1 MRDAQR
7 SGVRWRHGQR
17 HEHGHGA
24 GVGVGVIA
32 LLAAA
37 WLAACGAD
45 PAPEAPSPT
54 ASAGVLAEAIARA
67 TAKLEPQV
75 VAWRRDFH
83 EHPELSNREVR
94 TAARVADELHRLG
107 LIVRTEVAHTG
118 VVALLEGA
126 RPDPVVALRAD
137 MDALP
142 VTEETGLPFASR
154 VRTEYQ
160 GRDVGVMHACGH
172 DAHVAILL
180 GVAEVLAGMRDELPG
195 SVLFVFQPA
204 EEGAPPGE
212 EGGAERMLTEGVF
225 DSPRPGAIFGLHVV
239 PQHETGEIGYRARGA
254 MASSD
259 RLLVTIRG
267 RQTHAAYPW
276 LGVDPIAVA
285 ARTLLALQALPARQV
300 DARIPSVVS
309 IGRVTGGV
317 RGNIIPGSV
326 ELEGTIRSLEPAVRQ
341 ELHHLVRTTAE
352 GLAETAGAS
361 AEVVIDPGYP
371 VTWNDPELV
380 RTSLPSL
387 ERVAPGRVVEALPR
401 TGAEDFAY
409 FAREVPGFY
418 FWLGIRPPGTRV
430 EDAAPNHSPLFRV
443 DEDALELGVRALANV
458 AVDWLAAN

>member
-1 MRDAQR
+1 MREER
-7 SGVRWRHGQR
+7 RREKLRRH
-17 HEHGHGA
+17 HGA
-24 GVGVGVIA
+24 AGVILFTAAA
-32 LLAAA
+32 LLG
-37 WLAACGAD
+37 ACGNEPE
-45 PAPEAPSPT
+45 PAQAPRG
-54 ASAGVLAEAIARA
+54 ARAGVLAEAIDDA
-67 TAKLEPQV
+67 TAKIEPQV
-75 VAWRRDFH
+75 VSWRRDLH

-94 TAARVADELHRLG
+94 TSALVAQALRRLG
-107 LIVRTEVAHTG
+107 MTVRTEVAHTG

-126 RPDPVVALRAD
+126 RPEPVVALRAD

-180 GVAEVLAGMRDELPG
+180 GVANVLAGLRDQLPG

-212 EGGAERMLTEGVF
+212 EGGAQLMLAEGVF

-239 PQHETGEIGYRARGA
+239 PQHEAGEIGYRARGA

-285 ARTLLALQALPARQV
+285 ARTILALQALPARQV
-300 DARIPSVVS
+300 DARVPSVVS
-309 IGRVTGGV
+309 IGRVAGGV
-317 RGNIIPGSV
+317 RSNIIPASV
-326 ELEGTIRSLEPAVRQ
+326 ELEGTIRSLEPAVRE
-341 ELHHLVRTTAE
+341 ELHRLVRATAE
-352 GLAETAGAS
+352 GLAETAGAR
-361 AEVVIDPGYP
+361 AEVVIDRGYP

-380 RTSLPSL
+380 RASLPSL

-401 TGAEDFAY
+401 TGAEDFSY
-409 FAREVPGFY
+409 FAQEVPGFY
-418 FWLGIRPPGTRV
+418 FWLGIREPGTRV

-443 DEDALELGVRALANV
+443 DEDALELGVRALSNV
-458 AVDWLAAN
+458 AVDWLAAH

>member
-1 MRDAQR
+1 
-7 SGVRWRHGQR
+7 
-17 HEHGHGA
+17 
-24 GVGVGVIA
+24 
-32 LLAAA
+32 
-37 WLAACGAD
+37 
-45 PAPEAPSPT
+45 
-54 ASAGVLAEAIARA
+54 
-67 TAKLEPQV
+67 
-75 VAWRRDFH
+75 
-83 EHPELSNREVR
+83 
-94 TAARVADELHRLG
+94 
-107 LIVRTEVAHTG
+107 
-118 VVALLEGA
+118 
-126 RPDPVVALRAD
+126 
-137 MDALP
+137 
-142 VTEETGLPFASR
+142 
-154 VRTEYQ
+154 
-160 GRDVGVMHACGH
+160 
-172 DAHVAILL
+172 
-180 GVAEVLAGMRDELPG
+180 
-195 SVLFVFQPA
+195 
-204 EEGAPPGE
+204 
-212 EGGAERMLTEGVF
+212 
-225 DSPRPGAIFGLHVV
+225 
-239 PQHETGEIGYRARGA
+239 

-259 RLLVTIRG
+259 RLLVTLRG

>member
-1 MRDAQR
+1 
-7 SGVRWRHGQR
+7 
-17 HEHGHGA
+17 
-24 GVGVGVIA
+24 VIA
-32 LLAAA
+32 FTAGA
-37 WLAACGAD
+37 WLVACGGELE
-45 PAPEAPSPT
+45 APETPRAAPT
-54 ASAGVLAEAIARA
+54 GVLADAIAEA
-67 TAKLEPQV
+67 TAKVEPRV

-94 TAARVADELHRLG
+94 TAAEIAEALRRLG
-107 LIVRTEVAHTG
+107 LVVRTEVAHTG
-118 VVALLEGA
+118 VVGLLEGA
-126 RPDPVVALRAD
+126 RPEPVVALRAD

-172 DAHVAILL
+172 DAHMAILL
-180 GVAEVLAGMRDELPG
+180 GVAEVLAGMRGELPG

-212 EGGAERMLTEGVF
+212 EGGAELMLAEGVF
-225 DSPRPGAIFGLHVV
+225 DGPRPGAIFGLHVV
-239 PQHETGEIGYRARGA
+239 PQHEAGEIAYRARGA

-259 RLLVTIRG
+259 RLIVTIRG

-285 ARTLLALQALPARQV
+285 ARTILALQALPARQV
-300 DARIPSVVS
+300 DARVPSVVS
-309 IGRVTGGV
+309 IGRVAGGV
-317 RGNIIPGSV
+317 RSNIIPDAV
-326 ELEGTIRSLEPAVRQ
+326 ELEGTIRSLEPAQRE
-341 ELHHLVRTTAE
+341 ELHRLVRETAE
-352 GLAETAGAS
+352 GLAEAADAR
-361 AEVVIDPGYP
+361 AEVVIDRGYP

-387 ERVAPGRVVEALPR
+387 ERVAPGRVLEALPR
-401 TGAEDFAY
+401 TGAEDFSY

-418 FWLGIRPPGTRV
+418 FWLGIREPGTRV

>member
-1 MRDAQR
+1 MRGWLGFVLGG
-7 SGVRWRHGQR
+7 S
-17 HEHGHGA
+17 
-24 GVGVGVIA
+24 
-32 LLAAA
+32 LL
-37 WLAACGAD
+37 LAACGDGGRPPRASD
-45 PAPEAPSPT
+45 GAPV
-54 ASAGVLAEAIARA
+54 GVLADAIAEAAVRVG
-67 TAKLEPQV
+67 PQV

-94 TAARVADELHRLG
+94 TSEHVARELERLG
-107 LIVRTEVAHTG
+107 LTVRRKVAHTG
-118 VVALLEGA
+118 VVALLEGR
-126 RPDPVVALRAD
+126 RPEPVVALRAD

-180 GVAEVLAGMRDELPG
+180 GVAEVLSSLREELPG

-212 EGGAERMLTEGVF
+212 RGGAKLMLEEGVF
-225 DSPRPGAIFGLHVV
+225 ANPKPGAIFGLHVV
-239 PQHETGEIGYRARGA
+239 PQYEAGEIAYRARGA

-259 RLLVTIRG
+259 RLGIVIRG

-285 ARTLLALQALPARQV
+285 ARTILALEALPARQV
-300 DARIPSVVS
+300 DTRVPSVVS
-309 IGRVTGGV
+309 IGRITGGV
-317 RGNIIPGSV
+317 RGNILPDTV
-326 ELEGTIRSLEPAVRQ
+326 ELEGTIRSLEPAVR
-341 ELHHLVRTTAE
+341 EDLHRWVKQTAD
-352 GLAETAGAS
+352 GLAKAAGAR
-361 AEVVIDPGYP
+361 AEVTIQGGYP

-380 RTSLPSL
+380 RSALPSL

-409 FAREVPGFY
+409 FARELPGFY
-418 FWLGIRPPGTRV
+418 FWLGIRSPGTRP

-443 DEDALELGVRALANV
+443 DEDALGLGVRALANV
-458 AVDWLAAN
+458 AVDWLAAH